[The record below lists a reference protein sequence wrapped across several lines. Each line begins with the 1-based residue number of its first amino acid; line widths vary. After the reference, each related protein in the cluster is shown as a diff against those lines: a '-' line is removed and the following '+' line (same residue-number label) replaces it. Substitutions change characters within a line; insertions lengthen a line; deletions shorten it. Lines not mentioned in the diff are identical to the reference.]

1 MESYDLIV
9 SEIRNEVLKLNYD
22 WFKSKKALFRAG
34 SMLAKAKDIHF
45 NKDVDLAAYCWKNEI
60 ESIISIGPTGYAIAN
75 SIVYIINNHIKRYS
89 DVYAIQ
95 LIIQKVFEVID
106 KEAANLNRS
115 GNTNYK
121 TVLSFFV
128 ENTRNLISQK
138 FTHIQEQIGLTKAL
152 VPFERKLTVEIC
164 AKIGNFRINN
174 KKLISS
180 VEGTTDEG
188 EALFFLLNL
197 PLDKKSKVIIGVEDW
212 KTYDVYYLLSKL
224 FDIVTDRIT
233 PAGIE
238 EKEAFYLKNG
248 RLFSRQAFDTFKS
261 QKLSRYID
269 VSKNK
274 SSIDTQLR
282 TIF

>member
-1 MESYDLIV
+1 MENYDLII
-9 SEIRNEVLKLNYD
+9 SEIRNQVLKLDYD
-22 WFKSKKALFRAG
+22 WFKSKELFFAAG

-188 EALFFLLNL
+188 EALFYLLNL